1 MLFRKRTET
10 SADVPPAAAP
20 AIEREIP
27 LPPGG
32 GRTII
37 GTHTRV
43 RGSLKGEGSVV
54 VRGTVEGEI
63 AIGGGLTVAP
73 SGRLEAEVAADS
85 LELSGQAKGSVRAAS
100 RVTLASSAVF
110 EGEMSTP
117 VLMMH
122 PGSVLHGRTRV
133 AGVPTVGRGGL
144 SH

>member
-1 MLFRKRTET
+1 MLFRKR
-10 SADVPPAAAP
+10 SDASSDVPPAAPP
-20 AIEREIP
+20 AIEREIS
-27 LPPGG
+27 LPPGS
-32 GRTII
+32 GRTVI

-43 RGSLKGEGSVV
+43 KGTLKGEGSVV

-63 AIGGGLTVAP
+63 AIGGGLTVAQ

-85 LELSGQAKGSVRAAS
+85 VDLSGQGKGSMRATS
-100 RVTLASSAVF
+100 RVTLAPSAVF

-117 VLMMH
+117 VLEMH

-133 AGVPTVGRGGL
+133 AGVPTIGRGGL